1 MTSRST
7 CVGALF
13 GLCLGLTASLA
24 SGAHAQPTPLVT
36 VTEGVLFP
44 FYGRGSASAAV
55 TVPAFQ
61 LEVTPV
67 TNAQFLAFVRAT
79 PRWKR
84 DQIARLFA
92 DARYLS
98 HWQGPETLGPGA
110 RPNQPVTHVSWF
122 AARAYCSSLGRRL
135 PSEHQWE
142 LAAQADETRRD
153 ASRDPAFIAQILRWY
168 SHPRGVLADVG
179 QRPANRYGVHDM
191 HGLVWEWV
199 LDFNAVMVD
208 ADNRQGPDSP
218 SSQFC
223 GGGSVAARDSADYAA
238 FMRYAFRS
246 SLSAAYTVPNLGF
259 RCAQ

>member
-1 MTSRST
+1 MSRLPAR
-7 CVGALF
+7 CGAVL
-13 GLCLGLTASLA
+13 GLCLSVTVLLA
-24 SGAHAQPTPLVT
+24 SGASAQATRLVS
-36 VTEGVLFP
+36 VDEGVVFP
-44 FYGRGSASAAV
+44 FYGRGSANAAV
-55 TVPAFQ
+55 LVPAFRI
-61 LEVTPV
+61 EATPV
-67 TNAQFLAFVRAT
+67 TNAQFLDFVHAS

-84 DQIARLFA
+84 GRVTRLFA
-92 DARYLS
+92 DERYLA
-98 HWQGPETLGPGA
+98 HWQGPETLGPQA

-122 AARAYCSSLGRRL
+122 AARAYCSSGGRRL
-135 PSEHQWE
+135 PSEHEWE
-142 LAAQADETRRD
+142 LVAQADATRRD
-153 ASRDPAFIAQILRWY
+153 ASRDPAFVAQILAWY

-179 QRPANRYGVHDM
+179 QRPANRYGAHDM

-208 ADNRQGPDSP
+208 ADNRQGADGA

>member
-1 MTSRST
+1 VSGRSAR
-7 CVGALF
+7 VGAAL
-13 GLCLGLTASLA
+13 GLCLGLALLVV
-24 SGAHAQPTPLVT
+24 SGARAQATPLVR
-36 VTEGVLFP
+36 VDEGVLFP
-44 FYGRGSASAAV
+44 FYGRGSANAAV
-55 TVPAFQ
+55 VVPAFQ
-61 LEVTPV
+61 IEATPV
-67 TNAQFLAFVRAT
+67 TNAQFLAFVQAT

-84 DQIARLFA
+84 DQVTRLFA
-92 DARYLS
+92 DERYLA
-98 HWQGPETLGPGA
+98 HWQGPETLGAEA

-122 AARAYCSSLGRRL
+122 AARAYCSSLGRQL

-142 LAAQADETRRD
+142 LVAQADATRRD
-153 ASRDPAFIAQILRWY
+153 ASRDPAFVAQILSWY

-179 QRPANRYGVHDM
+179 QRPANRYGAHDM

-208 ADNRQGPDSP
+208 ADNRQGPDGA